1 MMPAMRIIGIL
12 CFVLAAGCAG
22 VKQAPVE
29 VGAQSAP
36 LLVDPS
42 LLGRNQDMT
51 VADASR
57 RPEAKEQA
65 PVALAQ
71 PIAAPQQPL
80 ITRNEIAA
88 IEPSAATSAPPA
100 KSESTAGATAPPT
113 KAPARVPAAAA
124 DIVPP
129 PKDKAPPPAKAPAKV
144 PVTAAAIEPPP
155 KTQEPPPV
163 AKKPEAP
170 LDVEALKARL
180 RDTDA
185 IGLFTKLALK
195 NQVDDLL
202 QQFRAHYLSGQ
213 KTNVA
218 ALRQAYDMLVL
229 KVLALI
235 QDSDPSLA
243 RSISGSR
250 EAIWGI
256 LADPEKF
263 NSVS

>member
-1 MMPAMRIIGIL
+1 
-12 CFVLAAGCAG
+12 
-22 VKQAPVE
+22 
-29 VGAQSAP
+29 
-36 LLVDPS
+36 LVDPS
-42 LLGRNQDMT
+42 LLGQNQDWSI
-51 VADASR
+51 ADVSPR
-57 RPEAKEQA
+57 SEAKEEA

-71 PIAAPQQPL
+71 PIAAAQQPVL
-80 ITRNEIAA
+80 TRNEIAA
-88 IEPSAATSAPPA
+88 NEPSAATSAPPA
-100 KSESTAGATAPPT
+100 KSESAAGATAPPAI
-113 KAPARVPAAAA
+113 APARVPAATA
-124 DIVPP
+124 DTVPP
-129 PKDKAPPPAKAPAKV
+129 PKDKEPPPAKAPAKV
-144 PVTAAAIEPPP
+144 PAAAAAI
-155 KTQEPPPV
+155 QPPPV
-163 AKKPEAP
+163 AKKPEPP

-202 QQFRAHYLSGQ
+202 QQFRAHYLGGQ

-235 QDSDPSLA
+235 QDSDPTLA